1 MATNMRLLIF
11 SLHLLLA
18 SPSSAQT
25 DSLNASKYVQRIHRY
40 HSAWQS
46 LIPTQ
51 FIIQNAGN
59 MGVVSLGVGWEY
71 GRHNQWETHWLIGY
85 IPKFKSNRGKMT
97 MTVKETFI
105 PWRCRLGKDWSIEP
119 LTAGLYLNDVF
130 GHEFWKSQP
139 NRYPDKYY
147 EFMSTKF
154 RLNAFLGERFTRT
167 VPNNRRKFIKSI
179 SAFYELS
186 TCDLYIRAMFQDRDV
201 HLTDIVGLS
210 LGLKLQIM

>member
-1 MATNMRLLIF
+1 MRLLIF

-25 DSLNASKYVQRIHRY
+25 DSLNTSKYVQRIHRY

-71 GRHNQWETHWLIGY
+71 GRHDQWETHWLIGY

-97 MTVKETFI
+97 MSIKETFI

-119 LTAGLYLNDVF
+119 LTAGLYLNAVF

>member
-11 SLHLLLA
+11 SLLLLLA
-18 SPSSAQT
+18 SPCSAQA
-25 DSLNASKYVQRIHRY
+25 DSLDSPEYVQRIQRY

-85 IPKFKSNRGKMT
+85 IPKFKSSRGKMT

-105 PWRCRLGKDWSIEP
+105 PWRCSLGKDWGMEP
-119 LTAGLYLNDVF
+119 LTAGLYLNAVF